1 MFEDDNRK
9 EKRKQRLN
17 KNKQGKQNNNGE
29 KRIKLPKKG
38 RGKEYLSQDYE
49 YA

>member
-1 MFEDDNRK
+1 MFEDDDRK
-9 EKRKQRLN
+9 EKRKKRLD
-17 KNKQGKQNNNGE
+17 KNKRGKPSDGE

-38 RGKEYLSQDYE
+38 RNKENLHQDYE